1 MHRSSSRPIWSN
13 ARELAAKAG
22 VGSSLWQRVGHLSR
36 RRSMVEPWACME
48 ALEQR
53 QLLAVV
59 IWDGGAGNNNWST
72 PQNWVGD
79 VAPTFADDV
88 SIGGGATIQ
97 CGGNIVVR
105 SITSERSLSIN
116 VGSLDVQTSAS
127 FSESASVF
135 LGNAGIGGG
144 TWSFDEG
151 GIVVAGF
158 NSFIGNLTTNS
169 ELVIE
174 SGLSLAAYG
183 SVTFPIARLRGT
195 GSLGFLLGSGQS
207 SSTITGD
214 ISIEGTA
221 PGQRRIGISYG
232 FVQNPG
238 TTTLAM
244 GSSILMTPDCGGDLR
259 VDIPGGRAFVN
270 AGLIDIA
277 TPGRTVSMGIGSS
290 SGSFTNEGTF
300 TASNGT
306 LTIWASAFLNT
317 GLMSVTNQT
326 VNLNGTF
333 ASGIGNWARNGGT
346 VNLSGRLNA
355 GGGPILFNAS
365 TGSWNL
371 TGGTINGVGQAIQ
384 FADGH
389 SLVFTPSGGT
399 LNSLTF
405 AASISMPAGVLN
417 LNSVIVQDDILIGN
431 GAQVAVSGSTRFA
444 TARLL
449 GTSYLNLAPSY
460 VLRDAVSAEGVAVG
474 ARYVRF
480 GQGVNVVNRVAAT
493 GSLTHAAGCNGS
505 FTLLNNFGSAT
516 IINDG
521 LILQN
526 SSNQLQVDT
535 GSFINNGTVRVIA
548 GSIRFSS
555 NLSLRN
561 NGLFAVVGGT
571 LNIEGTFH
579 ATAGIGLW
587 ARSGGTVNI
596 TGWLNNA
603 SNTLRLNAS
612 TGSWNLTGGYISG
625 GSLLFLDAAR
635 LNLTHLNGTLDSV
648 AITGELLF
656 PLSAS
661 VRLYGTTTFT
671 VARLLDGSN
680 VFLGTGYTLVN
691 PMIAEGSATGT
702 RSVRFAASGAG
713 TTTIGAAGS
722 IRLAPDCGGL
732 LSLNN
737 YAEATLVNHGLI
749 SAEGSGRT
757 LTISTTAFE
766 NHGTVRATAGV
777 VSVTSATAT
786 SPGSLIAT
794 GSARIDFSGGVTLNG
809 SAIVSTTAASRV
821 ELRGDLLGST
831 TNRDAVPGPGRV
843 IFDGTGSALDP
854 QDVEVM
860 SADLGAL
867 SAGFARNF
875 AFGTIQLASGAYV
888 RLIDAFDNSAGSGD
902 EVLYVNTLIVPAGST
917 LDLNGFTL
925 YARASQILGTVIGG
939 SISQVPDSGPIA
951 TAVPTPGAM
960 VNPGEVDEWTFSAFA
975 GRAVTIVVNP
985 STSGFDAALP
995 PPIGRVRVQVLD
1007 PSGAIIASGSSAT
1020 VNQVITLAGL
1030 TTAVT
1035 GTYRVRV
1042 QAVDSSPS
1050 DTGSYTIT
1058 RWDSTPDLASLR
1070 FNQLTVGAIESPF
1083 GVDRW
1088 TFSAA
1093 AGQQI
1098 RFDLTA
1104 LNSSDLR
1111 FTLTGPEGYV
1121 GFTGIA
1127 GDSALLTLPFTGQYV
1142 LAASA
1147 VGAATGQYGF
1157 RIVDTVVT
1165 DLAFETPQT
1174 VTHAGT
1180 DSAQL
1185 FRMILTAETPLLVRL
1200 DDLNNANRNEMYIR
1214 FGEAPTRSDYDYRYN
1229 AEASADQT
1237 LIVAGAQP
1245 GVWFILVYGRSVPSP
1260 SSFTIEA
1267 SRTPIAVL
1275 EASPSVQASGNLAL
1289 ITIDGAGF
1297 RPGMTVELVNGI
1309 GQVIATAMDVEIN
1322 GFASATA
1329 TVSLAGVA
1337 VGQYDVRARLS
1348 GGATDTLPGAFRV
1361 TPGGTGRFES
1371 RMIMPGGIGRQTTA
1385 TIYIEYAN
1393 TGADPIASPLL
1404 RLQSSDADGSDRPL
1418 LTLDETRLAPG
1429 FWTQT
1434 LAEGF
1439 AHSVQLLASGVNPGL
1454 LMPGERITMPVY
1466 YAGLLTP
1473 WDLTDTQVEM
1483 EIRVFESTSTE
1494 LIPWNDLSDE
1504 LQPQTMRA
1512 DAWEVVFANLSENV
1526 GSTWGQFV
1534 SVLSQNAQY
1543 LGRLGQNVTDVADL
1557 WSYEVQQAIGL
1568 NSVDTLSSALDAS
1581 IATPGGGLS
1590 FGRSYSTSIDRRFEM
1605 SIFGRGWSTPWHSS
1619 LTVGQDGAVT
1629 LLTDSGSRRRFEVD
1643 ARFTNRYVG
1652 LLGDQAV
1659 LQRIGS
1665 DFELRELSG
1674 ARLRFAGSGVQLW
1687 SEDPN
1692 GNRVTLVHSGTQL
1705 TGVLHSSGGSLALAY
1720 NGAGRVISITDSVGR
1735 VTTYG
1740 YDPSNEY
1747 LISSTAWN
1755 GRTATY
1761 TYNTEPGSRKQHALL
1776 SITGDG
1782 DTQTFEYD
1790 NRGRLSATY
1799 RANNADRIDFTYG
1812 STGRVSSTDAAG
1824 ATVSH
1829 DIDHRGLV
1837 VREVD
1842 PYGQVSTAEYDE
1854 NNRLKRLIDPLG
1866 QDQSFTWCSCGGLS
1880 SVTDA
1885 AGNTTRFTYA
1895 SVGPGGTINRQTSYT
1910 TATGSTTQYTYDSR
1924 GNLTSIVHPD
1934 GPAER
1939 VGSYTP
1945 EGNPLSFINRR
1956 GQTVSYL
1963 YDAAGRVTRETAN
1976 DGSFVTYAYDSF
1988 GRISSVTEPGD
1999 RVTTFTYTPLGGLSR
2014 VSYPGGRYLDFTY
2027 DGIGRRARMTD
2038 QDGFTV
2044 NYGYDALNRL
2054 QLLTDGSGVTFVA
2067 YSYDDMGRLFRKDN
2081 GNSTRTEYSYDFT
2094 GRLISIEN
2102 RVIGGAINSRFEYG
2116 YDVLGRTIEMI
2127 TLDGTW
2133 TYDYDAIGQLT
2144 RADFA
2149 PAGGSP
2155 IAPQTLEYFY
2165 DVMGNRTSTIENG
2178 VTVLYTANL
2187 RNQYT
2192 QVGGDVL
2199 AYDADGNLLSRS
2211 GPSGAA
2217 TYEYDQFSRLTRVV
2231 TPDGTWEYQYDALGH
2246 RVASTVNGVRSE
2258 YLVDPTG
2265 LADVVSEYATAG
2277 SLVARYVYGFGLA
2290 VRQDG
2295 TSGQRAFYDFD
2306 HLGNTAGI
2314 TDVTGAEVNSYAY
2327 RPFGDSLLRAETLD
2341 NDFEYVGML
2350 GVMEE
2355 DNGLQFMRARFALP
2369 EIGRF
2374 IAHDPIGMNGGSAN
2388 FYVYASN
2395 DPVNQADAS
2404 GLFPGW
2410 AIDLAGSLIADKLRD
2425 KGSVSL
2431 NFSAYKVFGGGT
2443 GITLNSDGSLCR
2455 TMEVGL
2461 GAGVGGSIGYSP
2473 GTLRSGAD
2481 VGYEVSVR
2489 VGKVGCSWGH
2499 NIDLNGNVSSDLARG
2514 CRYALGPQKTFK
2526 FFVPT
2531 AKVRARFADCT
2542 APLFAPPKPPGGGA
2556 GGSGSSTVVTAVDP
2570 NALYGPDGYGPLN
2583 FVPGESTL
2591 NYLIE
2596 FENYGPGSENED
2608 GSPLSPDRWAS
2619 APAQRVVITNDLSP
2633 SFDLSSF
2640 RYTRFGFGDIDILL
2654 PEPSQS
2660 WEQVL
2665 QITIDEVT
2673 FELWFTAD
2681 IDYETRRLRMSF
2693 QSIDPATSLPP
2704 DVLSGFLPP
2713 EDGTG
2718 RGLGFVGYTIAPIAG
2733 LPTGTEIRNIA
2744 LIQFDGQ
2751 LLIPTNQIDPL
2762 DPSQGT
2768 DPDKEA
2774 LVTIDSGRPQ
2784 SGMDALQSVIN
2795 ASSFTLRWSGQDDA
2809 GGSGVVSYRVFI
2821 SIDGGEY
2828 VLLAETGETEFEFAT
2843 QWGRTYSFFTVAI
2856 DGVGNV
2862 EEAPLAPD
2870 ATTRTPRMVAWDGGV
2885 DGTGTNLSD
2894 PVNWAGDVLPTADD
2908 NVVIDAAGGVQI
2920 FFAGELTFRSL
2931 LLAGHL
2937 TISSGTL
2944 TVLEHVEI
2952 DGELVVLGSLVAGQD
2967 VRSSGSIWLGSVA
2980 LLQVG
2985 RDLLLSAGSIV
2996 GVDVRTVGEFG
3007 RITVGN
3013 VANLD
3018 GSLVLSFIDGYMPQL
3033 GDSLRLVTGASV
3045 TGEFAESS
3053 TPQLPGNFKSP
3064 LLTDLEGVRI
3074 LFTSI
3079 ADFNNS
3085 GTVEVADI
3093 FAFLSAW
3100 FAGNGDFDGNGT
3112 SEVSDIFSYLSAWF
3126 ADN

>member
-1 MHRSSSRPIWSN
+1 
-13 ARELAAKAG
+13 
-22 VGSSLWQRVGHLSR
+22 VGHLSR
-36 RRSMVEPWACME
+36 RRWVGAQPIGLE

-53 QLLAVV
+53 QLLALVT
-59 IWDGGAGNNNWST
+59 WDGGAGDGLWNSAENWDT
-72 PQNWVGD
+72 D
-79 VAPTFADDV
+79 TLPTIVDDV
-88 SIGGGATIQ
+88 NIGSGSSITVSGSVAR
-97 CGGNIVVR
+97 VR
-105 SITSERSLSIN
+105 SLGSSADIVFNVGMVVQQSANFSDASATLMGGTLAGGSWSFSGNGSLLIPAGGTLRSLQN
-116 VGSLDVQTSAS
+116 
-127 FSESASVF
+127 
-135 LGNAGIGGG
+135 
-144 TWSFDEG
+144 
-151 GIVVAGF
+151 
-158 NSFIGNLTTNS
+158 
-169 ELVIE
+169 
-174 SGLSLAAYG
+174 LSLNTEIVLESTGVTIIG
-183 SVTFPIARLRGT
+183 STSFPAARLRGSGGIVFQNVT
-195 GSLGFLLGSGQS
+195 HFGGSIFV
-207 SSTITGD
+207 
-214 ISIEGTA
+214 EGTA
-221 PGQRRIGISYG
+221 AGTRSVIFSGAA
-232 FVQNPG
+232 G
-238 TTTLAM
+238 TTTLT
-244 GSSILMTPDCGGDLR
+244 SSALISMAADCGGNLAISSWVER
-259 VDIPGGRAFVN
+259 NLVN
-270 AGLIDIA
+270 QGTIESAA
-277 TPGRTVSMGIGSS
+277 AARTVN
-290 SGSFTNEGTF
+290 FTTGRFENEGTI
-300 TASNGT
+300 TKTGGT
-306 LTIWASAFLNT
+306 LQINASGAGFINEGTINITDVTLDFFGTFDVRSGRGTWNRT
-317 GLMSVTNQT
+317 GGA
-326 VNLNGTF
+326 VNLK
-333 ASGIGNWARNGGT
+333 GT
-346 VNLSGRLNA
+346 VNNTGNALN
-355 GGGPILFNAS
+355 LDAS
-365 TGSWNL
+365 TGWWRL
-371 TGGTINGVGQAIQ
+371 EGGTINGGSIVH
-384 FADGH
+384 ADG
-389 SLVFTPSGGT
+389 STLVFGWTGGT
-399 LNSLTF
+399 LSGVSLAAPVTFDSPNSGTLTLNNTVVPGELVL
-405 AASISMPAGVLN
+405 AASGNVLISGTTSFQAARLTGNNQLRIAGGYTLN
-417 LNSVIVQDDILIGN
+417 APVIAE
-431 GAQVAVSGSTRFA
+431 GASTSTRSIVFGTAGSTTISTVGPLGSITIAAGLGGNAFIVANGTA
-444 TARLL
+444 TVINR
-449 GTSYLNLAPSY
+449 GTI
-460 VLRDAVSAEGVAVG
+460 SAEASGRVFTIQPTTFINAG
-474 ARYVRF
+474 ILRLTA
-480 GQGVNVVNRVAAT
+480 GTMRVAAPS
-493 GSLTHAAGCNGS
+493 GAS
-505 FTLLNNFGSAT
+505 
-516 IINDG
+516 
-521 LILQN
+521 N
-526 SSNQLQVDT
+526 S
-535 GSFINNGTVRVIA
+535 GTV
-548 GSIRFSS
+548 
-555 NLSLRN
+555 
-561 NGLFAVVGGT
+561 VVTGGT
-571 LNIEGTFH
+571 LDLQATFN
-579 ATAGIGLW
+579 ATAGIGTW
-587 ARSGGTVNI
+587 VRTGGVVNLVG
-596 TGWLNNA
+596 TFNNTA
-603 SNTLRLNAS
+603 NTLTLNAS
-612 TGSWNLTGGYISG
+612 TGSWQLAGGTINGGSIIFSSGFGLDITSSANSALNNVAISG
-625 GSLLFLDAAR
+625 ELIIGTSDILTLRGSTTFTAAR
-635 LNLTHLNGTLDSV
+635 LVGPSTLN
-648 AITGELLF
+648 
-656 PLSAS
+656 
-661 VRLYGTTTFT
+661 
-671 VARLLDGSN
+671 
-680 VFLGTGYTLVN
+680 LGTGYTLSSPVV
-691 PMIAEGSATGT
+691 AEGTATGT
-702 RSVRFAASGAG
+702 RSIRVSAGSAG
-713 TTTIGAAGS
+713 TTTIGPSGS
-722 IRLAPDCGGL
+722 IRTAPGFGGVVT
-732 LSLNN
+732 LSNSG
-737 YAEATLVNHGLI
+737 ASSTLINQGLI
-749 SAEGSGRT
+749 SIESAGTT
-757 LTISTTAFE
+757 LTISTTVFE
-766 NHGTVRATAGV
+766 NHGTLRATSGV

-786 SPGSLIAT
+786 SPGSLNAT
-794 GSARIDFSGGVTLNG
+794 GTARIDFSGGVTLDG
-809 SAIVSTTAASRV
+809 SDILSTTAASRI

-831 TNRDAVPGPGRV
+831 TNRDAVPGPGRA

-888 RLIDAFDNSAGSGD
+888 RLIDAFSNSAGSGD

-925 YARASQILGTVIGG
+925 YARASQILGTLIGG
-939 SISQVPDSGPIA
+939 TISPVPDSGPIA

-960 VNPGEVDEWTFSAFA
+960 VNPGEVDEWTFSALA
-975 GRAVTIVVNP
+975 GRSVTIVVNP
-985 STSGFDAALP
+985 SISGFDSALP
-995 PPIGRVRVQVLD
+995 PPIGRVQVQVLD

-2784 SGMDALQSVIN
+2784 SDMDALQSVIN